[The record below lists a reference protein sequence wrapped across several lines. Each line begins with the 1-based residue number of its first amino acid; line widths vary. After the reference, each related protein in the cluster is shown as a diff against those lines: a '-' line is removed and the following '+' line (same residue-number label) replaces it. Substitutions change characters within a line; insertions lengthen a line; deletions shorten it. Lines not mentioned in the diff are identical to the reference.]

1 MKKEL
6 ANENL
11 TPIKIKFGDVFTGR
25 ERDDNKYL
33 IVNVGQGKTCDAI
46 GIQLKD
52 GQEAL
57 GIGGTTGREDIGE
70 IVDHWDLERITKAVM
85 RYFNHSKSKGEMYD
99 LLKEYSHQKP
109 RVLEP

>member
-11 TPIKIKFGDVFTGR
+11 KPIKISFGDVFVGR
-25 ERDDNKYL
+25 ERDNKYL
-33 IVNVGQGKTCDAI
+33 IINVGQGKTCDAI
-46 GIQLKD
+46 GIQSKD

-70 IVDHWDLERITKAVM
+70 IVDHWDLERTTRAIM
-85 RYFNHSKSKGEMYD
+85 NYFDHSEPKREMYD
-99 LLKEYSHQKP
+99 LLKEYSRQKP
-109 RVLEP
+109 RLLNP